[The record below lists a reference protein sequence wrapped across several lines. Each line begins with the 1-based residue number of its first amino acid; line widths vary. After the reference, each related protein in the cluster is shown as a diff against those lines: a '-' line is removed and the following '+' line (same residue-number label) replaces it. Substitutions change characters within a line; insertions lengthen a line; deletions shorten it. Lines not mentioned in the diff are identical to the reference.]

1 MTFSK
6 HKFYVAL
13 AGLFTAAGAALADGA
28 FSSTEGLGILAAAV
42 TAAGVFFVPNK
53 VQA

>member
-1 MTFSK
+1 VTFSK

-13 AGLFTAAGAALADGA
+13 GGMFAAAGAAFADG
-28 FSSTEGLGILAAAV
+28 SLTSTEVAGLLVAAA

-53 VQA
+53 PTA